1 MSQQPMRSVYRLEI
15 GIALS
20 IPYSMILKTAYLS
33 TFVPPFPSATPS
45 QSTYLLLIPPRST
58 KMPMLMVR
66 RKSRSSSS
74 SQTQSQRVDQVVV
87 EAKPRVKYAP
97 LVSSPLVTSR
107 SQLTPC
113 PKSVAFNARI
123 ELRHTLQYPHLT
135 ASSSHSFR
143 LDVRGLKFLPRLT
156 LFLISMPL
164 ILLSG
169 RQSTFGTKL
178 KLLARCS
185 DHGRMMTRTGPLSA

>member
-1 MSQQPMRSVYRLEI
+1 MSQQPMRYHSCLY
-15 GIALS
+15 
-20 IPYSMILKTAYLS
+20 
-33 TFVPPFPSATPS
+33 ATES
-45 QSTYLLLIPPRST
+45 SRKLDQAVQAKPR
-58 KMPMLMVR
+58 VR
-66 RKSRSSSS
+66 G
-74 SQTQSQRVDQVVV
+74 VDQVVV

-143 LDVRGLKFLPRLT
+143 LDVRGLKISAETNPLPHLNAANIALWEAINLRNETQVARPLQRPREDDDQDRPAKRLN
-156 LFLISMPL
+156 
-164 ILLSG
+164 
-169 RQSTFGTKL
+169 
-178 KLLARCS
+178 
-185 DHGRMMTRTGPLSA
+185 